1 MRIVVALGGKALLR
15 RGEPASLDTQGHNIV
30 GAVAAIAPLRLAGH
44 DIVVTHGNGPQA
56 GILALQAASTPDAP
70 YPLDVLDAG
79 NEGMTGYL
87 IEQALIDALPSHML
101 VATVLSQV
109 RVDRRD
115 PAFQRPAK
123 PVGPVYGEGEAR
135 ALAAERGWRVARD
148 GQGWRRGV
156 ACPKPLVIL
165 ELGAIRMLVDQGVTV
180 ICAAG
185 GGIALIAR
193 QDGSLAGVGAIIDAD
208 FASALLARQL
218 DADWLLMLTDV
229 DAVYDGFGTAKA
241 QAIAKATPAE
251 LQARQFAGDSMGPK
265 VEAACEFASATGGR
279 AGIGRLDALAAIL
292 AGKAGTVIAVAR
304 S

>member
-1 MRIVVALGGKALLR
+1 MRIVVALGGKVLLR
-15 RGEPASLDTQGHNIV
+15 RGEPASLDTQLHNIA
-30 GAVAAIAPLRLAGH
+30 GAVAEIVPLRLARH

-56 GILALQAASTPDAP
+56 GVLALQAASTPDTP

-87 IEQALIDALPSHML
+87 IKQALIDALPSHML

-115 PAFQRPAK
+115 PAFRHPAK

-148 GQGWRRGV
+148 GQGWRRVV

-229 DAVYDGFGTAKA
+229 DAVYDGFGTARA
-241 QAIAKATPAE
+241 RAITKATPAE
-251 LQARQFAGDSMGPK
+251 LQARHFAGETMGPK

-279 AGIGRLDALAAIL
+279 AGIGRLNALAAIL

>member
-1 MRIVVALGGKALLR
+1 MRIVVALGGKVLLR
-15 RGEPASLDTQGHNIV
+15 RGEPASLDTQLHNIA
-30 GAVAAIAPLRLAGH
+30 GAVAEIVPLRLARH

-56 GILALQAASTPDAP
+56 GVLALQAASTPDTP

-87 IEQALIDALPSHML
+87 IKQALIDALPSHML

-115 PAFQRPAK
+115 PAFRHPAK

-148 GQGWRRGV
+148 GQGWRRVV

-185 GGIALIAR
+185 GGIPLIAR
-193 QDGSLAGVGAIIDAD
+193 EDGSLAGVGAIIDTD

-241 QAIAKATPAE
+241 RAIAKATPAE
-251 LQARQFAGDSMGPK
+251 LQARHFAGETMGPK
-265 VEAACEFASATGGR
+265 VE
-279 AGIGRLDALAAIL
+279 DP
-292 AGKAGTVIAVAR
+292 
-304 S
+304 